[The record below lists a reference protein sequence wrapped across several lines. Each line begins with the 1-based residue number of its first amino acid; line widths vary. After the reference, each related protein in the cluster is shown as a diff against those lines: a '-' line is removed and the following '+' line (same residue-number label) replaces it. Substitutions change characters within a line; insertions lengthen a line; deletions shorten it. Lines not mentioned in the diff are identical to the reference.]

1 MRKLARAIV
10 SVAAAVAVAGTAACG
25 SDAAPG
31 PVEPVEPA
39 VDLSKLVTG
48 NLDTK
53 PATYGRAVDLDQA
66 KALEMERLANY
77 LPLPSEIEPEVKYP
91 ANPYDSAVRPFV
103 DFGSAAMVQAAR
115 KLWSA
120 ILDPAYPS
128 RVDAPPK
135 VPDTRCGE
143 APAVNVDGY
152 SGSDVK
158 RYRRAIRYRHYV
170 ATVDSDQF
178 TDVYQRAAAQYA
190 LMANSTW

>member
-10 SVAAAVAVAGTAACG
+10 SVAVAGTAACG

-103 DFGSAAMVQAAR
+103 DFGSPAMVQAAR

-143 APAVNVDGY
+143 APAVDGY

-158 RYRRAIRYRHYV
+158 RYHCAIRYRRHV
-170 ATVDSDQF
+170 PTVDSDQF